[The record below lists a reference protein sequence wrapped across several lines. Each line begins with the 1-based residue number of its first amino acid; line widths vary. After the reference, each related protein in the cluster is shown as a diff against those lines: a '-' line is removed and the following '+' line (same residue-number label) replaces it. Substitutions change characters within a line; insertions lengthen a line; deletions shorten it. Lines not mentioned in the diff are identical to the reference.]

1 MNVPGPVGAAETETA
16 DDFYSR
22 IFRRLMVTMA
32 ALALLLSPAV
42 WIKFRAT
49 TGLSFAA
56 GALISILNFYWL
68 AMTVRAAGAKAE
80 ASGGRSGRAGV
91 MVRFMLRYLLIALAA
106 YVIFKSSADSLYG
119 LFAGLS
125 LPVAAILI
133 EAVYEIY
140 SALRAEI

>member
-1 MNVPGPVGAAETETA
+1 MNTLEPARATETETA
-16 DDFYSR
+16 EEFYSR
-22 IFRRLMVTMA
+22 IFRRLMITMA
-32 ALALLLSPAV
+32 ALAVLLTPLA
-42 WIKFRAT
+42 WIKFQSRI
-49 TGLSFAA
+49 GLSFAA
-56 GALISILNFYWL
+56 GALISVLNFYWL
-68 AMTVRAAGAKAE
+68 ALTVRAAGAKAE

-133 EAVYEIY
+133 EAVHEIY
-140 SALRAEI
+140 SALRAGI

>member
-1 MNVPGPVGAAETETA
+1 MNTLGPAGAAQTETA
-16 DDFYSR
+16 DEFYSR
-22 IFRRLMVTMA
+22 IFRRLMITMA
-32 ALALLLSPAV
+32 ALGVLLTPAA
-42 WIKFRAT
+42 WIRFQASI
-49 TGLSFAA
+49 GMSFAA

-68 AMTVRAAGAKAE
+68 ALTVRAAGAKAE

-91 MVRFMLRYLLIALAA
+91 IVRFLLRYLLMALAA

-140 SALRAEI
+140 SVLRAGI